1 MVGANSPSRGSG
13 VSRGRERQ
21 PHARVVARG
30 PSGTAPWPGLAC
42 PSSSRDLPARR
53 AGRQPVGRDARHAGQ
68 PRPLHAAVPSERAPG
83 PRCAADPRHP
93 APASVR
99 SRHRRLLSRGRR
111 DGHGVLERWG
121 GRDQTPPRFEDP
133 TEVDESRRV
142 PRQCVRQE
150 VGLHGRL
157 GQKLRHGRQGAGGE
171 TDRLLRLAGHDR
183 AGPRDLLRQQ
193 LAHPRLEHGRRQA
206 GRLDLADQGKRH
218 ATVGRHDAEPG
229 EVFMPQ
235 TVTFQHVP
243 LSRSG
248 SPGESRHW
256 HRTGPRGSGPGTRQ
270 GSGCPRHGPGFA
282 RSYRFCASS
291 HRCPPH
297 KDPDLEE
304 QLKCQSTRAWAHGD
318 PFAWAGKPTSQ
329 MP

>member
-1 MVGANSPSRGSG
+1 MRGLSREDRLVLRLGLVWHAHLRVEISQLDAQVVSPW
-13 VSRGRERQ
+13 VETPRQ
-21 PHARVVARG
+21 PL
-30 PSGTAPWPGLAC
+30 S
-42 PSSSRDLPARR
+42 
-53 AGRQPVGRDARHAGQ
+53 
-68 PRPLHAAVPSERAPG
+68 LHAAVPSERAPG
-83 PRCAADPRHP
+83 SRCAADPRHP
-93 APASVR
+93 APASAR

-133 TEVDESRRV
+133 
-142 PRQCVRQE
+142 
-150 VGLHGRL
+150 
-157 GQKLRHGRQGAGGE
+157 
-171 TDRLLRLAGHDR
+171 
-183 AGPRDLLRQQ
+183 
-193 LAHPRLEHGRRQA
+193 
-206 GRLDLADQGKRH
+206 LDLAD
-218 ATVGRHDAEPG
+218 HDAEPG
-229 EVFMPQ
+229 EVFMPPDGDLPAR
-235 TVTFQHVP
+235 P

-304 QLKCQSTRAWAHGD
+304 QLKCQSNRAWAHGT
-318 PFAWAGKPTSQ
+318 PSHGGKADIANALKHRQFRGSVGTGPDRKEHQ
-329 MP
+329 EMP